1 MQPFHGKFLLIG
13 FAIVVGQFVMDS
25 YDEVHD
31 VEHSREIQTPPD
43 LDVSSAIK
51 FIKQESYDREDLLD
65 KELKENTVRVL
76 ALKEFR
82 TISKLDI
89 YAN

>member
-1 MQPFHGKFLLIG
+1 
-13 FAIVVGQFVMDS
+13 MDS

-51 FIKQESYDREDLLD
+51 FIKQESFDREDLLD
-65 KELKENTVRVL
+65 KELKENTVQLSLR
-76 ALKEFR
+76 LK
-82 TISKLDI
+82 I
-89 YAN
+89 